1 MAIGLE
7 TAHLRRQEALPAIS
21 SGGTVPPAVPERR
34 GRKSMSRRSGQS
46 GTVVKQGNWFRVRFR
61 LDIPGQY
68 DRKQMNEKICPT
80 SGPGRLTKP
89 QIDRRAQEIIG

>member
-1 MAIGLE
+1 
-7 TAHLRRQEALPAIS
+7 
-21 SGGTVPPAVPERR
+21 
-34 GRKSMSRRSGQS
+34 MSRRSGQS

-80 SGPGRLTKP
+80 SWAGKADQTS
-89 QIDRRAQEIIG
+89 DREASPRNNCFLWVEL